1 MLQDG
6 LDDWRLLHNGAIV
19 KGRLL
24 SEDIDG
30 KYFVICGH
38 VEVRLEDRSLRVDI
52 SLLHVNLL
60 IYLTNIHEGRSRG
73 SSHIST
79 YNLLHV

>member
-6 LDDWRLLHNGAIV
+6 FDQRRLRNSAIV

-24 SEDIDG
+24 GEDIDG
-30 KYFVICGH
+30 KHFVICGH
-38 VEVRLEDRSLRVDI
+38 VEVRFEDRSLRVDI
-52 SLLHVNLL
+52 SLFHVNLL
-60 IYLTNIHEGRSRG
+60 IYLTNIQEGRSRG
-73 SSHIST
+73 SYNIAA